1 MFLSVIILAAGK
13 GTRMNSS
20 KPKVFHEIANYPL
33 LYHVIDSIKQLK
45 PNSFNIVVSNEIA
58 EKTKEISKLYK
69 DQNLKFS
76 VQKKQLGTGHAVK
89 CVKDL
94 RYVNIND
101 VTLILFADTPL
112 IKINTLKKLVLKCK
126 NKADLTI
133 LAMQPE
139 DPKNYGRV
147 VLKNGMVEKIVEFSE
162 ATPED
167 KKISLCNS
175 GVMAV
180 KTKLLLDFL
189 TNLNSNNSKKEF
201 FLTDL
206 VDIFVKNK
214 KTVVYH
220 KCDYEE
226 TLGVND
232 REDLHHINNI
242 FQKLKYQN
250 LSKNGVS
257 ILDKNSVY
265 FSYDTKIGKDSVIY
279 PNVYFGKNVKI
290 NKNVKVKSFSNLEDV
305 YIAENCEIGPFAR
318 IRSHTNIEK
327 NTRIGNFVELK
338 KSKISQNVKISHLSY
353 IGDASIDLNT
363 NIGAGTITCNYD
375 GKNKNKTEIG
385 ENCFIGSN
393 SSLIAPIK
401 IKKNSIV
408 GAGTVLKN
416 DVSRNTT
423 VFRKSTLVKK
433 KNMKSK

>member
-20 KPKVFHEIANYPL
+20 KPKVFHEIANHPL

-45 PNSFNIVVSNEIA
+45 PNFSNIVVSDDIL

-69 DQNLKFS
+69 NFTFS
-76 VQKKQLGTGHAVK
+76 MQKKPLGTGHAVK
-89 CVKDL
+89 CVKGL
-94 RYVNIND
+94 KYVNIND

-112 IKINTLKKLVLKCK
+112 IKINTLKKLILKCK

-133 LAMQPE
+133 LTMQPQN
-139 DPKNYGRV
+139 PKNYGRV
-147 VLKNGMVEKIVEFSE
+147 VMKNNVIEKIVEFSE
-162 ATPED
+162 ASIED

-180 KTKLLLDFL
+180 KTKLLLNFI
-189 TNLNSNNSKKEF
+189 TQLNSNNSKKEF

-214 KTVVYH
+214 KNVISQE
-220 KCDYEE
+220 CNYEE

-232 REDLHHINNI
+232 RDDLHRINKI
-242 FQKLKYQN
+242 FQKQKYEILLQ
-250 LSKNGVS
+250 NGVS

-290 NKNVKVKSFSNLEDV
+290 GKNVKVKSFSNLEDV
-305 YIAENCEIGPFAR
+305 SIAENCEIGPFAR
-318 IRSHTNIEK
+318 IRGNTNIEK

-338 KSKISQNVKISHLSY
+338 KSKISRNVKIAHLSY
-353 IGDASIDLNT
+353 IGDTFIDMNT

-416 DVSRNTT
+416 DVSKDTT

-433 KNMKSK
+433 KNMKRK

>member
-13 GTRMNSS
+13 GARMNSS
-20 KPKVFHEIANYPL
+20 KPKVFHEIANHSL

-45 PNSFNIVVSNEIA
+45 PNFFNIVVSNEILN
-58 EKTKEISKLYK
+58 KTKEISNLYR
-69 DQNLKFS
+69 DQNLKFTI
-76 VQKKQLGTGHAVK
+76 QKKPLGTGHAVK

-94 RYVNIND
+94 KFVNVND

-133 LAMQPE
+133 LTMQPE

-147 VLKNGMVEKIVEFSE
+147 VLKNGLVEKIVEFSE
-162 ATPED
+162 ATSED
-167 KKISLCNS
+167 KKILLCNS

-180 KTKLLLDFL
+180 KTKLLLNFL
-189 TNLNSNNSKKEF
+189 DHLKSNNSKKEF

-220 KCDYEE
+220 KCHYEE

-232 REDLHHINNI
+232 RYDLHKINKI
-242 FQKLKYQN
+242 FQKYKYET
-250 LSKNGVS
+250 LCKNGVS

-279 PNVYFGKNVKI
+279 PNVYFGKNVKVG
-290 NKNVKVKSFSNLEDV
+290 KNVKIKSFSDLEDV
-305 YIAENCEIGPFAR
+305 FIAENCEIGPFAR
-318 IRSHTNIEK
+318 IRSHTDIRK

-375 GKNKNKTEIG
+375 GKNKNKTVIG

-423 VFRKSTLVKK
+423 VFRQSKLVKK